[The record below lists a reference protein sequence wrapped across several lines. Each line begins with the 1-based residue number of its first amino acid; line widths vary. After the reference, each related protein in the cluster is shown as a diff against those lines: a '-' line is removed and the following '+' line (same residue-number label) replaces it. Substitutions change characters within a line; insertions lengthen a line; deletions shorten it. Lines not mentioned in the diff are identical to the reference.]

1 MKSPSRFSHP
11 RFSHQLI
18 SHQPISRSHF
28 GLVPLFLGLL
38 IAASLSLSSAAAPPK
53 NTKAK
58 DSAAEAAAAAAA
70 TNALIAAATAL
81 PAPANKETA
90 KEATKEAAKES
101 PKEMVSE
108 VSKPASKEVANEAAK
123 EVVKDGAKDAPKEMS
138 KVATEA
144 TKEAPKEIAKEITKA
159 PVPSAPAPNGS
170 KSFLWE
176 VKSKSN
182 TVYLFGTIHLGKK
195 EFYPLPPAVEDALSR
210 AKIVVVEADI
220 TKAENS
226 TEIERLI
233 SYTPPDNLE
242 KQISAPL
249 YARLSTQ
256 LTKLKFPPD
265 GVKMM
270 KPFLVGGF
278 IAVADFT
285 RLGYDM
291 KYGVDA
297 YLLGKA
303 QGEKKTI
310 LELESQLGQIKLL
323 ANLSAGQQEAFL
335 DNALQ
340 TVESDSSAE
349 MINGL
354 VKAWQSGDTVQLQ
367 EIAKNIGKRG
377 KRSDELDEVMIYSRH
392 DAMLKKIEGYLA
404 SNDLH
409 FVAVGSL
416 HLVGSRG
423 LIDLLR
429 AKGYQIR
436 QL

>member
-1 MKSPSRFSHP
+1 MKLLSSTSRLP
-11 RFSHQLI
+11 N
-18 SHQPISRSHF
+18 SRSYF
-28 GLVPLFLGLL
+28 RLAPLWLGLL
-38 IAASLSLSSAAAPPK
+38 MAASLSLNTAAAPPK

-58 DSAAEAAAAAAA
+58 DSTTEAAAAAAA

-90 KEATKEAAKES
+90 KES

-108 VSKPASKEVANEAAK
+108 VSKPAAK
-123 EVVKDGAKDAPKEMS
+123 EVVNEVAKDVAKDAPKEIT
-138 KVATEA
+138 KEA
-144 TKEAPKEIAKEITKA
+144 TKEAPKEITKA
-159 PVPSAPAPNGS
+159 PAPGGN

-195 EFYPLPPAVEDALSR
+195 EFFPLPPAVEDVLSR

-249 YARLSTQ
+249 YARLGTQ

-354 VKAWQSGDTVQLQ
+354 VKAWQSGDTVMLQ

-377 KRSDELDEVMIYSRH
+377 KRSDELDEVLIYSRH
-392 DAMLKKIEGYLA
+392 DAMMKKIEGYLA
-404 SNDLH
+404 NNDLH
-409 FVAVGSL
+409 FIAVGSL

-423 LIDLLR
+423 LVELLR